1 VHERKRMT
9 DQRKRM
15 INQQRRELSRRD
27 VQACRDA

>member
-27 VQACRDA
+27 VQACRDV